1 MTAVWSRTGY
11 KLWKNRSRILVLA
24 VAAACAGGCGKQE
37 QDQTQGSGTGEQE
50 QTFDSGTGEQEQV
63 LSFWDLHTREEM
75 IGRDYLLYS
84 VNCGGTEAGEL
95 GLYQSCADQEYGED
109 KTTGRRWGYQPSSY
123 IEAVE
128 DDEGEGL
135 SASRWEIKEGTDYNN
150 EETGFYYDFE
160 VPAGEYEVTL
170 GFFNPFSAR
179 TVCVDLEGNREVD
192 SLKILKYKLTEA
204 AAVTEVADG
213 TLQVKVYNPE
223 RGTDAMKDP
232 ILSYI
237 VVRAVPEYDS
247 ELLDLYLEETEVP
260 EEYADRFTQNSY
272 QAYQEKRQAA
282 LDLSGKEGSA
292 EQYREAC
299 VGLMEAYNDLKEVK
313 VYGSF
318 LVGKRWT
325 DDEGNL
331 IQAHGGQVQ
340 RLPVR
345 DEATGEM
352 VEKWWWVGED
362 KSAGYRGGIRAY
374 SSDDLYNWHFEGVVM
389 RNVDSR
395 QQLEEEDYFKELYGD
410 YTSEQLDNVYTC
422 LSSETAVIERPKML
436 YNEKTDMYVIWFH
449 ADGPTEYSDANYA
462 AASAGVAVSA
472 SPSGPFRF
480 IDRYRLNTCPP
491 DQEDFYPESKG
502 MARDMNLFVDTDGT
516 AYIIYSSEENLTLY
530 ISKLNEEY
538 TYLATDPEKAVYGV
552 DFVRLFPGAQREAPA
567 LFLRDGGYYLLTS
580 GCTGW
585 APNQARYYRA
595 DSVLGEWRE
604 CGDPCVGDTKMT
616 TFDSQ
621 STCVFL
627 ADEENNTYIYMGDR
641 WNSEDLK
648 NSRYIW
654 LPVEFDEEG
663 GMYLKYQEEWSMED
677 LVP

>member
-1 MTAVWSRTGY
+1 MWRNRRRMLGLLLAAVCVS
-11 KLWKNRSRILVLA
+11 
-24 VAAACAGGCGKQE
+24 GCGGQE
-37 QDQTQGSGTGEQE
+37 QPREPDRGAESQSGEEGQSQEGQGEEETQ
-50 QTFDSGTGEQEQV
+50 V
-63 LSFWDLHTREEM
+63 PRFWEMHTREEM
-75 IGRDYLLYS
+75 IGADYLLYE
-84 VNCGGTEAGEL
+84 VNCAGAETGEL
-95 GLYQSCADQEYGED
+95 GVYQSGADQEYGTD
-109 KTTGRRWGYQPSSY
+109 QVTGKQWGYRPADY
-123 IEAVE
+123 LRAVE
-128 DDEGEGL
+128 DDSGEGL
-135 SASRWEIKEGTDYNN
+135 TASRWEIGEDADYK

-170 GFFNPFSAR
+170 GFYNPFSAR
-179 TVCVDLEGNREVD
+179 TLCVDIEGKREVD
-192 SLKILKYKLTEA
+192 ALKILKYKLTETQVPA
-204 AAVTEVADG
+204 EVTDG
-213 TLQVKVYNPE
+213 SLEIKVYNPD

-237 VVRAVPEYDS
+237 VVRAVPEYDG
-247 ELLDLYLEETEVP
+247 ELLDLYLEETQVP
-260 EEYADRFTQNSY
+260 EEYADRFTRKSY
-272 QAYQEKRQAA
+272 EAYQESREAA
-282 LDLSGKEGSA
+282 LALVSQKADT
-292 EQYREAC
+292 EQYREVC
-299 VGLMEAYNDLKEVK
+299 EQLMTAYKELKEVK
-313 VYGSF
+313 VYDTF
-318 LVGKRWT
+318 QVGKRWT

-395 QQLEEEDYFKELYGD
+395 VQLEEEEYFQELYGD
-410 YTSEQLDNVYTC
+410 YTSEQLDNVYAC

-449 ADGPTEYSDANYA
+449 ADGPTEYSDSNYA
-462 AASAGVAVSA
+462 AASAGVAVSK

-538 TYLATDPEKAVYGV
+538 TYLATDPESAVYGV
-552 DFVRLFPGAQREAPA
+552 DYVRLFPGAQREAPA
-567 LFLRDGGYYLLTS
+567 LFLRDGEYYLVTS

-595 DSVLGEWRE
+595 DSVLGEWTD

-627 ADEENNTYIYMGDR
+627 ADEEKGTYIYMGDR
-641 WNSEDLK
+641 WNSEDLA

-654 LPVEFDEEG
+654 LPVEFDGEG
-663 GMYLKYQEEWSMED
+663 GMHLNYLDEWSMED
-677 LVP
+677 FQ

>member
-1 MTAVWSRTGY
+1 MTAWSH
-11 KLWKNRSRILVLA
+11 KAHKIWKNRERMLVLVLA
-24 VAAACAGGCGKQE
+24 AVCAGGCGKQE
-37 QDQTQGSGTGEQE
+37 QLEVSGAEVQE
-50 QTFDSGTGEQEQV
+50 QTDAQGQGQEALEEEV
-63 LSFWDLHTREEM
+63 LRFWDVHTREEM
-75 IGRDYLLYS
+75 IGRDYLLYN
-84 VNCGGTEAGEL
+84 VNCAGAEAEEL
-95 GLYQSCADQEYGED
+95 GLYQSGPDQEYGTDEG
-109 KTTGRRWGYQPSSY
+109 TGKQWGYQPKAY

-128 DDEGEGL
+128 DELGEGL
-135 SASRWEIKEGTDYNN
+135 TASRWGIAEDVDYNN

-170 GFFNPFSAR
+170 GFYNPFSAR
-179 TVCVDLEGNREVD
+179 SLCVDIEGDMAVD
-192 SLKILKYKLTEA
+192 SLKILKYKLTETTVEA
-204 AAVTEVADG
+204 EVTDG
-213 TLQVKVYNPE
+213 TLQVKVYNPN

-237 VVRAVPEYDS
+237 VVRAVPEYDG
-247 ELLDLYLEETEVP
+247 ELLDLYLEETTVP
-260 EEYADRFTQNSY
+260 EEYVGRFTQSSY
-272 QAYQEKRQAA
+272 QTYQEKREAA
-282 LDLSGKEGSA
+282 LELADREGGM
-292 EQYREAC
+292 EEYRKVCEE
-299 VGLMEAYNDLKEVK
+299 LMKAYKDLKEVK
-313 VYGSF
+313 VYSTF
-318 LVGKRWT
+318 QVGTRWT

-395 QQLEEEDYFKELYGD
+395 QQLEEEDYFKDLYGD
-410 YTSEQLDNVYTC
+410 YTEEQLDNVYTC

-462 AASAGVAVSA
+462 AASAGVAVSK
-472 SPSGPFRF
+472 SPNGPFRF
-480 IDRYRLNTCPP
+480 IDRYRLNTCPE
-491 DQEDFYPESKG
+491 DQEDCYPESKG

-538 TYLATDPEKAVYGV
+538 TYLATDPEEAVYGV

-567 LFLRDGGYYLLTS
+567 LFIRDGGYYLVTS

-595 DSVLGEWRE
+595 DSVLGEWAD

-627 ADEENNTYIYMGDR
+627 ADEESGTYVYMGDR
-641 WNSEDLK
+641 WNSEDLA

-663 GMYLKYQEEWSMED
+663 AMYLNYQDEWSLED